1 MLDWIEWV
9 GFAGTGLTLAAW
21 GMKGP
26 VALRVTGLAS
36 SVAFLSYGLLSG
48 SLPVVVTEMLLMP
61 LNGWRLHQHLRD
73 TRRGGVDLS
82 EIEDLLRRHPEAL
95 DDLRALARRR
105 KPAPG
110 QTLPTGARPARLV
123 TD

>member
-1 MLDWIEWV
+1 MPDWIECV

-36 SVAFLSYGLLSG
+36 SVAFLGYGLLSD

-61 LNGWRLHQHLRD
+61 LNAWRLHQHLREG
-73 TRRGGVDLS
+73 RRDGGALEELAQADPDELQ
-82 EIEDLLRRHPEAL
+82 EMLAQLRRRRA
-95 DDLRALARRR
+95 RALQSDTL
-105 KPAPG
+105 AP
-110 QTLPTGARPARLV
+110 RLV
-123 TD
+123 AE